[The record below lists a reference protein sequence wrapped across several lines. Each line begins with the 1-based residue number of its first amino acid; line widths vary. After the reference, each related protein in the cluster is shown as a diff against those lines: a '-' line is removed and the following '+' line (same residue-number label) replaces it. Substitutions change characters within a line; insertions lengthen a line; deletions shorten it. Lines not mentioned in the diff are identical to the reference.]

1 MEDLINEII
10 KMVAPLLASA
20 FVAAIGAVL
29 TKLVGILRAWQL
41 GKRIKGAADTVRA
54 ELDRLHLKG
63 LLDERLHGVLTGV
76 LDNFA
81 HNAAQVSIQ
90 AIEGL
95 LAFAL
100 ELQNRPQPAK

>member
-10 KMVAPLLASA
+10 KAVAPML
-20 FVAAIGAVL
+20 VEIAAVI
-29 TKLVGILRAWQL
+29 VGILLAKLGGVVRAWQL
-41 GKRIKGAADTVRA
+41 GKRTKDAADTVRA

-63 LLDERLHGVLTGV
+63 LLDERLHGVLTDA

-90 AIEGL
+90 AIEDL